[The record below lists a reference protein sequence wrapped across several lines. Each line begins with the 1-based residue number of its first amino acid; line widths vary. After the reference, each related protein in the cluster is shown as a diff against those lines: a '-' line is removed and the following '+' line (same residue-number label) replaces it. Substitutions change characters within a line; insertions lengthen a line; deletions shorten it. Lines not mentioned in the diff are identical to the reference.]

1 MFKGTI
7 MAVIIA
13 SGTIGCSSSSPSSS
27 SGMSSIRDPTY
38 TKSSSNSLSCIMKLE
53 RFQKYKQK
61 HQTKSTSEY
70 EFKSQ

>member
-1 MFKGTI
+1 
-7 MAVIIA
+7 MAAMIA

-27 SGMSSIRDPTY
+27 SGIRDPTY
-38 TKSSSNSLSCIMKLE
+38 TKSSSNSLPCIMKLE